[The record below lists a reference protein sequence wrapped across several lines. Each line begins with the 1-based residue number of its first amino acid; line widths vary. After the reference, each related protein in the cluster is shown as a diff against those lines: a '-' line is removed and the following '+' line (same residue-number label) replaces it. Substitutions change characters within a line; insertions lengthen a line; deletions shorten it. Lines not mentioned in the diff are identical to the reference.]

1 MPPIADGAPVG
12 RPANHPA
19 NTLDRRPLL
28 TAEELAG
35 FLGVPLNTVYVW
47 NHRRQGPPALKV
59 GRHLRYRWA
68 EVEAW
73 LTAQEI
79 DRAA

>member
-1 MPPIADGAPVG
+1 MSRSATRPTTATAMP
-12 RPANHPA
+12 
-19 NTLDRRPLL
+19 DRRPLL
-28 TAEELAG
+28 SAEGLAD

-47 NHRRQGPPALKV
+47 NHRRTGPTAHKV
-59 GRHLRYRWA
+59 GRHLRYKWA

-73 LTAQEI
+73 LDTQAI

>member
-1 MPPIADGAPVG
+1 MGRSTDRSGHSLAP
-12 RPANHPA
+12 
-19 NTLDRRPLL
+19 TDRRPLL
-28 TAEELAG
+28 SAEELAEY
-35 FLGVPLNTVYVW
+35 LGVPLNTVYVW
-47 NHRRQGPPALKV
+47 NHRRTGPTAHKV

-73 LTAQEI
+73 LQDQAI

>member
-1 MPPIADGAPVG
+1 MG
-12 RPANHPA
+12 RPATTSPA
-19 NTLDRRPLL
+19 TTPDRRPLL
-28 TAEELAG
+28 SAEELAD
-35 FLGVPLNTVYVW
+35 FLGVPLSTLYGW
-47 NHRRQGPPALKV
+47 NHRRQGPRALKV

>member
-1 MPPIADGAPVG
+1 MG
-12 RPANHPA
+12 RPANRQTALP
-19 NTLDRRPLL
+19 DRRPLL
-28 TAEELAG
+28 SAEELADY
-35 FLGVPLNTVYVW
+35 LGVPLSTVYVW

-68 EVEAW
+68 EVATW
-73 LTAQEI
+73 LEEQAI

>member
-1 MPPIADGAPVG
+1 MG

-28 TAEELAG
+28 SAEELAA

-47 NHRRQGPPALKV
+47 NHRRTGPRALKV

-68 EVEAW
+68 EVETW
-73 LTAQEI
+73 LEEQAI